1 MKVGCFAL
9 IDPFRDMD
17 HQLSRISE
25 MGFQYADVTDN
36 NSGGS
41 LGRDGGFVATVSLDE
56 NPLDVVRMFKKHG
69 LEPTSVCAHAR
80 LLDPSS
86 PGRYG
91 NAEIMK
97 AVKMA
102 SLMGLEHVI
111 TTEHEPSTR
120 WAHSLSPAEMALIT
134 AEKLAEPLRL
144 AEDLGITI
152 LLENHGPLTD
162 SIDGMQAIMDKLGNS
177 GNLGVCLDTGNAW
190 LGGADPVE
198 FARTFKDRIGH
209 IHWKDL
215 GSKWESIRGTG
226 QMYGCGFSDI
236 ALGEGVIDIAGVYEV
251 MKDSMVSHST
261 LEIVGEE
268 SVLQRSHQYLK
279 RLGAE

>member
-17 HQLSRISE
+17 HQLSRIAN
-25 MGFQYADVTDN
+25 MGFQYADITDN

-56 NPLDVVRMFKKHG
+56 NPFDIVRMFKKHS
-69 LEPTSVCAHAR
+69 LMPTTVCAHAR

-102 SLMGLEHVI
+102 SLMGIEYVI
-111 TTEHEPSTR
+111 TTEHEPSTQ
-120 WAHSLSPAEMALIT
+120 WASSLSTAEMTLIT
-134 AEKLAEPLRL
+134 AEKLLEPLRL

-162 SIDGMQAIMDKLGNS
+162 SIEGMQALMEKLGHS
-177 GNLGVCLDTGNAW
+177 SSLGVCLDTGNCW

-198 FARTFKDRIGH
+198 FAKVFKDRIGH

-215 GSKWESIRGTG
+215 SSDWESIRGTG
-226 QMYGCGFSDI
+226 KMYGCGFSDI
-236 ALGEGVIDIAGVYEV
+236 ALGDGVIDIAGVFEV
-251 MKDSMVSHST
+251 MRDSLVSHST
-261 LEIVGEE
+261 LEIIGEE
-268 SVLQRSHQYLK
+268 SVLQRSYQYLK
-279 RLGAE
+279 KLGAE

>member
-25 MGFQYADVTDN
+25 MGFKYADVTDN

-56 NPLDVVRMFKKHG
+56 NPFDIVRMFKKHR

-102 SLMGLEHVI
+102 SLMGLEYVI

-120 WAHSLSPAEMALIT
+120 WASTLSHSEMTLIT
-134 AEKLAEPLRL
+134 AEKLTEPLHL

-177 GNLGVCLDTGNAW
+177 RNLGVCLDTGNCW

-198 FARTFKDRIGH
+198 FAKAFKDRIGH

-215 GSKWESIRGTG
+215 GEQWENIRGTG
-226 QMYGCGFSDI
+226 RMYGCGFSDI
-236 ALGEGVIDIAGVYEV
+236 ALGEGVIDIAGVFEV
-251 MKDSMVSHST
+251 MRNSLVSHST

-268 SVLQRSHQYLK
+268 KVLQKSYQFLK
-279 RLGAE
+279 KLGAE